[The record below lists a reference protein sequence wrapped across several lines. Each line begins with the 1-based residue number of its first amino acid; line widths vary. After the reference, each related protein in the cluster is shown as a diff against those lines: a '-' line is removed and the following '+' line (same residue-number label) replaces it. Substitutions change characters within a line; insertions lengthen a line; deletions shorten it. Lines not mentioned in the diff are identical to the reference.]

1 MDSPDVIEK
10 LNACPPALQAVIEEF
25 RLVEPRE
32 RLELLVDFAL
42 ELPDLP
48 PRLEDA
54 RDEME
59 QVHECMT
66 AVFLHTEIEDG
77 GVHFYFDIPR
87 EAPTVRGYAGALLEG
102 LDGATPEE
110 VIATP
115 ENVYMLMKLHEAIT
129 PQRLRGIHALLGYM
143 KRQVAKL
150 QSTAD

>member
-1 MDSPDVIEK
+1 MDSPDHIK
-10 LNACPPALQAVIEEF
+10 QLNECRPALRAVIEEF
-25 RLVEPRE
+25 RTAEARE

-48 PRLEDA
+48 PRLTGK

-59 QVHECMT
+59 QVHECLT

-77 GVHFYFDIPR
+77 VVHFYIDIPR

-102 LDGATPEE
+102 LDGASPDEIMSTPD
-110 VIATP
+110 
-115 ENVYMLMKLHEAIT
+115 NVYMLMKLHESIT

-143 KRQVAKL
+143 KRQVRKL
-150 QSTAD
+150 QS

>member
-1 MDSPDVIEK
+1 MDSPDVLDKID
-10 LNACPPALQAVIEEF
+10 ACPPGLQTVIEEF
-25 RLVEPRE
+25 RAVEPRE
-32 RLELLVDFAL
+32 RLELLVEFAL

-48 PRLEDA
+48 PRLQGL

-66 AVFLHTEIEDG
+66 AVFLHTEIVDG

-102 LDGATPEE
+102 LDGVTPAE

-115 ENVYMLMKLHEAIT
+115 DNVYMLMKLHEAIT

-143 KRQVAKL
+143 RRQVSKL
-150 QSTAD
+150 QSPAD